1 MRFLALFS
9 LGVLALGCPQPPM
22 PTPDAGRL
30 PPDAGPPRVVDGG
43 TIGPAQWGTI
53 ELTQR
58 ARTSGSRITF
68 SSTVQATFV
77 ELTGET
83 PNPCVERPVSGCTVR
98 ICNVEGAVIGLRR
111 RPGTITIEGA
121 LLVDRPDGGVDGGLD
136 GGRDGGAEPF
146 EDGGVVTLVATDA
159 GAFAALPGRL
169 FTDDLPLIVHASG
182 DEVPAFTSPLLLA
195 PAQPSVQF
203 PRCGTTCPVVSR
215 ALPLRVE
222 WTDAP
227 VADVRIELVG
237 RQVSARCVLSGL
249 EQRFELDPEVLGEF
263 LPSLEPGDA
272 TLIVAGVRSVG
283 FDAGTWSVTLSASTP
298 TLIPLTLE

>member
-1 MRFLALFS
+1 VRLLALFS

-58 ARTSGSRITF
+58 ARTSGSRVTF

-77 ELTGET
+77 EVAAGT
-83 PNPCVERPVSGCTVR
+83 PNPCIEWHTSGCTVR
-98 ICNVEGAVIGLRR
+98 VCNVDGAITGRARR
-111 RPGTITIEGA
+111 AGTITIEGA
-121 LLVDRPDGGVDGGLD
+121 LIVDGTDGGVDGGLD
-136 GGRDGGAEPF
+136 GGRDAGLAMS
-146 EDGGVVTLVATDA
+146 EDGGVLTLVASDA
-159 GAFAALPGRL
+159 GSFAAVAGRL
-169 FTDDLPLIVHASG
+169 FTDELPLTVRAQG
-182 DEVPAFTSPLLLA
+182 DEVPAFTSPPLLA

-203 PRCGTTCPVVSR
+203 PRCGTSCPVVSR
-215 ALPLRVE
+215 ELPLRVE
-222 WTDAP
+222 WTEA
-227 VADVRIELVG
+227 ASSDVRIELVG
-237 RQVSARCVLSGL
+237 RQVSARCLIRGL
-249 EQRFELDPEVLGEF
+249 EERFEIEPEVLREF
-263 LPSLEPGDA
+263 LPSVEPGDA